1 MDVAPEIAEDDEHPP
16 VRGELFGT
24 ETMAELCV
32 RQGRVAD
39 ALAIYRG
46 LLRGL
51 SGGLSPPP
59 AAVPGSPDHERRHRW
74 EQRLRDLEDPASAS
88 RRAVPVDKVPPR
100 PAASGLPA
108 TGPHARAATIPPARA
123 VAGGTVAGA
132 LATKTLRGAIH
143 RLPLVVREP
152 VRAGQIVY
160 AEKNDLIVVGPVNPG
175 AQLIADGNIHV
186 YGRLR
191 GRAVAGAH
199 GATQARIYCQRLE
212 AELIGIDSAY
222 LTAEDIAPATFG
234 QAVQVSWDA
243 GRCLVIPL

>member
-1 MDVAPEIAEDDEHPP
+1 MDVAPEIAEDDEDDEHPP

-51 SGGLSPPP
+51 LPGRSGDLTTPP
-59 AAVPGSPDHERRHRW
+59 AAVAGSPDHERRHRW
-74 EQRLRDLEDPASAS
+74 EQRLRDLEDPAGAS

-100 PAASGLPA
+100 PAAPALP
-108 TGPHARAATIPPARA
+108 ATIPPARA

-191 GRAVAGAH
+191 GRAVAG
-199 GATQARIYCQRLE
+199 
-212 AELIGIDSAY
+212 
-222 LTAEDIAPATFG
+222 
-234 QAVQVSWDA
+234 
-243 GRCLVIPL
+243 